1 MRKDGSILPIAY
13 STAPFELPD
22 GLGAVTAF
30 TDIEDQLEA
39 ERGSRASATSRRRG
53 RRSCAPPA
61 GG

>member
-13 STAPFELPD
+13 STAPFDLPD

-39 ERGSRASATSRRRG
+39 DAGRARARRRRRRG
-53 RRSCAPPA
+53 RRRCAPRA